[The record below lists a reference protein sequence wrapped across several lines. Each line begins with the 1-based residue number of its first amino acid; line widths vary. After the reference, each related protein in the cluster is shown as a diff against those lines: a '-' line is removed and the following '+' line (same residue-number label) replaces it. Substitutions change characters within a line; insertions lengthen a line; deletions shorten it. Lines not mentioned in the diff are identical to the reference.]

1 MPPLL
6 MHRTPYPHPPIL
18 KVTRHGAA
26 PIVCKAHEA
35 KVAARGISD
44 RTVITSPNMNF
55 VPEYPVESSVI
66 SFGDGQWGPHEYSR
80 CPQDLVPGMWHVAC
94 IPSPEASDLPSI
106 LWETLSPETHW
117 VEDRSIGFNGI
128 GYIARET
135 QDALVSASTAT
146 IRRFEEMNA
155 PENLKKH
162 GRLLVIVLRQ
172 VVDRLRYHPVV
183 PRVAVAIAAHAQRV
197 CLELAGLKT
206 YAEIILARLGSDRDY
221 SMDVLPV
228 VGAFVRGGSDAEK
241 CTRVGLPTWFLR
253 PLTHELAVWKVV
265 ECKPRPAAPSASS
278 SDPLI
283 FQEHRLLAGVP
294 NLTGNWLRYMLLL
307 VSEHVTGTHLAQLSE
322 ARRASEDIREPLS
335 KRLRLDGQCVLKMTP
350 PNLSLS
356 GSSKRSQKRLQGAV
370 KVSPLSPNCRQPLV
384 SRPSD
389 KDEISPSLHSSKYF
403 TPSPFYDVPPVW
415 VSALQAVS
423 PVPRTPNSARY
434 FYPPP
439 FLLDTVSSAAR
450 LPLSCQHPEYARPDE
465 KVHRYLHNL
474 VRIREFCRVRMFDV
488 TVANEPLT
496 TMEWRA
502 ALWGDYQVPTSTK
515 GPSVTRAPS
524 DQRRSARRLEERKG
538 ISRLFGRGGHLPSY
552 GGHETIQFFGIP
564 VDLQAVATNPQ
575 VRSRI
580 LWEAHEVNFRAELLS
595 LDAAMVGTAS
605 WSFDFRLERETL
617 VSTVWGPP
625 SSIVGI
631 FPGADVEDQTFLW
644 GAPPDGGLIIC
655 RDALRNFI
663 TVLSSWP
670 GFPNN
675 LAQGLS
681 DDVSVADFIRMQ
693 SLAVEFYVQTFVKTY
708 ARLPIPPIR
717 FTLGR
722 HNMLYR

>member
-1 MPPLL
+1 MSTYNLTEASYLRSKIPNSIVHAPAAHASDPLSTNL
-6 MHRTPYPHPPIL
+6 QRPVHEAGPSSTTISLTTAHRPGPDPHPPIL

-172 VVDRLRYHPVV
+172 VVDHLRYHPVV

-228 VGAFVRGGSDAEK
+228 VGAFVREGSDAEK

-389 KDEISPSLHSSKYF
+389 KDEISPSLHSSKHF
-403 TPSPFYDVPPVW
+403 TPSPFYHVPPVW

-423 PVPRTPNSARY
+423 PVPRTPYSAKY

-439 FLLDTVSSAAR
+439 PR
-450 LPLSCQHPEYARPDE
+450 YHE
-465 KVHRYLHNL
+465 KVHRYLRNL
-474 VRIREFCRVRMFDV
+474 VCIREFCRVRMFDV
-488 TVANEPLT
+488 TVANQPLT
-496 TMEWRA
+496 IVDWRA
-502 ALWGDYQVPTSTK
+502 ALWGDYQVPAFTK
-515 GPSVTRAPS
+515 GPSVTHAPS
-524 DQRRSARRLEERKG
+524 DKRRSAQRLEERRG
-538 ISRLFGRGGHLPSY
+538 ISRLFGRMSHLPSCR
-552 GGHETIQFFGIP
+552 GDGTIQFFG
-564 VDLQAVATNPQ
+564 T
-575 VRSRI
+575 R
-580 LWEAHEVNFRAELLS
+580 
-595 LDAAMVGTAS
+595 
-605 WSFDFRLERETL
+605 
-617 VSTVWGPP
+617 
-625 SSIVGI
+625 
-631 FPGADVEDQTFLW
+631 
-644 GAPPDGGLIIC
+644 
-655 RDALRNFI
+655 
-663 TVLSSWP
+663 
-670 GFPNN
+670 
-675 LAQGLS
+675 
-681 DDVSVADFIRMQ
+681 
-693 SLAVEFYVQTFVKTY
+693 
-708 ARLPIPPIR
+708 
-717 FTLGR
+717 
-722 HNMLYR
+722 